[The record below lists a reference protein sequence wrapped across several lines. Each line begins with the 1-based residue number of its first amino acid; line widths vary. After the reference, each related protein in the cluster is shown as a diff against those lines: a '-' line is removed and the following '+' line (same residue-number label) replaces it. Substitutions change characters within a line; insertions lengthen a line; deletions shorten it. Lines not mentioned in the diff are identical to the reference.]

1 MQPFNPPADIYPST
15 TLPPHSSPTPPLYFS
30 PSSDRCQGQMAGRL
44 GMVPN
49 SLSSAVGSAT
59 PGWLSNP
66 AISTPVYA
74 SSHTAATAPICSASG
89 DNRSAACIGSM
100 GSCGVGNS
108 QTLERP
114 AGVGMSSDAVASLCA
129 SSSLPPGV
137 TSLSSLQGSI
147 STSQLEGPPPP
158 PMMSF
163 PGLVGNSITRQHF
176 TSLTTTA
183 AFLDPASRPP
193 PQSDRQQGRKSGE
206 SPCES
211 PPSEVGG
218 GICVEG
224 RLVEGEYVNYWRVI
238 PVRIKTG
245 DREDFTASLTV
256 KVFTCAAPTAT
267 GRPPMLRTGGHWGGG
282 EAGGVGPDG
291 LTNGGGSSCNQVLRV
306 ELTYEADPYFLFTLE
321 VGESDFHVLKS
332 EQRLLVNFQTFPAK
346 FVELLEECVRQ
357 HHQEPSHP
365 QRLIAIFIS
374 NGFCGGVGGRVCGGE
389 AFLNLVE
396 SNQFRELTHLC
407 LKFRQGNDEAVK
419 RHLAKQLLYFKGHC
433 EEVKRRLACS
443 EENNRCINEKA
454 EKLNANVQQMKSEQY
469 CLRETLTAQ
478 HQQELTAVKEST
490 ASSITSIKQVSADQL
505 ARVEGQK
512 IEQVS
517 ALEERAL
524 TAERRAEQLH
534 IDKRALER
542 SEGELNRQVEVL
554 TAEAADR
561 TQQLD
566 RLREETTS
574 LHTLK
579 FQQEK
584 LLAEMTVKL
593 KGCQEQLT
601 DKEAL
606 LRNSTSLIE
615 QTKARSGTAEDALG
629 AEKARCERAEEG
641 LNSSIDEIRKGN
653 EIIDK
658 LQTQI
663 RTLKGKLK
671 QLQQAN
677 VQLEKTTSEFEV
689 KIEGSQ
695 QKLEQAE
702 GRRQIAVD
710 KEASLKEELAQTK
723 GKIDELHR
731 ELQTSREVTMRL
743 NKELTNKQVDSYMC
757 KFPSYSPST
766 STTPSLLSTP
776 PSDMPNYCLSKS
788 PLTTPT
794 TSSSSLEK
802 LPPLPAST
810 FASFS
815 SSSYPHS
822 LSSQPPTT
830 HPAGGVGS
838 SSLFYSFGG
847 PQPALLHNNFTSVG
861 SSVGSPPLTPSF
873 AQKQQQLASS
883 STSAVSDVS
892 VDLLA
897 APTIEYTIPPPTMRD
912 STGWLKAQ

>member
-443 EENNRCINEKA
+443 EETNRCINEKT
-454 EKLNANVQQMKSEQY
+454 EKLNASVQQMKSEQY

-490 ASSITSIKQVSADQL
+490 ASSITSIKQFSADQV

-512 IEQVS
+512 VEQVS

-524 TAERRAEQLH
+524 TAERRAEQLQ
-534 IDKRALER
+534 IEKRALER

-593 KGCQEQLT
+593 KGCQEQLA

-629 AEKARCERAEEG
+629 AEKARCERAEDG
-641 LNSSIDEIRKGN
+641 LNASIDEIRKGN

-671 QLQQAN
+671 QMQQAN

-689 KIEGSQ
+689 KLESSQ

-723 GKIDELHR
+723 GKIDEIHR

-757 KFPSYSPST
+757 KFPYSTSS
-766 STTPSLLSTP
+766 STTPSLISTT
-776 PSDMPNYCLSKS
+776 PSEMPNYCLSKS
-788 PLTTPT
+788 PHTTTPT

-802 LPPLPAST
+802 LPPLPSST

-815 SSSYPHS
+815 SSSYPNS
-822 LSSQPPTT
+822 RSSQPPTT
-830 HPAGGVGS
+830 TQAAVGS

-847 PQPALLHNNFTSVG
+847 PPQLHNLTT
-861 SSVGSPPLTPSF
+861 VGSPVGSTPLTPSF
-873 AQKQQQLASS
+873 AHKQQQLV
-883 STSAVSDVS
+883 STPGAGMSEVS

-897 APTIEYTIPPPTMRD
+897 TPTIEYSIPPPTMRD